1 MQGARAETCIVQKE
15 YENKKFQICNS
26 YNRFSLMWEKS
37 KNMNYELEYNGV
49 INLTHTLVE
58 EYFDSLLSFSSIQSG
73 FFLLRIFSFYGL
85 KSSKTFHLNP
95 LAWEGILFF
104 VGPQEI
110 VLQRDGNETDL
121 HWSLLDELNCRVF
134 TTKRAAFEVRELKH
148 CIFNLGLPLG
158 DTCRD

>member
-73 FFLLRIFSFYGL
+73 FFVENIFILWIEIFQDISFKPACMRRYPLLCQAAGDCF
-85 KSSKTFHLNP
+85 
-95 LAWEGILFF
+95 
-104 VGPQEI
+104 
-110 VLQRDGNETDL
+110 
-121 HWSLLDELNCRVF
+121 
-134 TTKRAAFEVRELKH
+134 TKRWK
-148 CIFNLGLPLG
+148 
-158 DTCRD
+158 